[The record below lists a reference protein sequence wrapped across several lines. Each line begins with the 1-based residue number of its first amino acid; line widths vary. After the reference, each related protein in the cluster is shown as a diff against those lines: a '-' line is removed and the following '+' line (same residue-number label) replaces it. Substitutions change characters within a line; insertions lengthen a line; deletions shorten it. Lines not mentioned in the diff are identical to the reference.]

1 MSSSASTGHF
11 RRAPGQSPRALR
23 TAPQAAPWICT
34 LGDLLLDV
42 IVRAPG
48 PLAAGADTAVETRVA
63 SGGQAANVASWVAE
77 LGEPARF
84 VGKQAEDAA
93 GTLVRSMVERRGVEL
108 AGPRAEGKTGV
119 VVSLVGADGDRTM
132 ATDRG
137 IAPELREDE
146 LEPAWFEGCRWLHL
160 SGYSLL
166 ADPIAGAALAAARL
180 AREGDGRVSVDLSSW
195 SAIRAR
201 GPQVFRASLEELAP
215 DVVFANEPEW
225 ELVGGAYGLGET
237 AVVKQGSRGV
247 VVLGPGGRE
256 EHTAIGSEVVDTTG
270 AGDAL
275 AAGFIVGGIELGL
288 ETAARCV
295 AQLGAVPA

>member
-1 MSSSASTGHF
+1 V
-11 RRAPGQSPRALR
+11 
-23 TAPQAAPWICT
+23 ICA

-48 PLAAGADTAVETRVA
+48 PLAAGADTSVETRVA
-63 SGGQAANVASWVAE
+63 SGGQAANVASWVVE
-77 LGEPARF
+77 LGEQARF
-84 VGKQAEDAA
+84 IGKQADDAA
-93 GTLVRSMVERRGVEL
+93 GFLVRSLVEQRGVEL
-108 AGPRAEGKTGV
+108 AGPRVEGKTGV
-119 VVSLVGADGDRTM
+119 VVSLVGADGDRSM

-137 IAPELREDE
+137 IAPELRAEE
-146 LEPAWFEGCRWLHL
+146 LEAAWFEGCRWLHL

-180 AREGDGRVSVDLSSW
+180 ARDGGARVSVDLSSW

-201 GPQVFRASLEELAP
+201 GPQVFRTSLEELAA

-237 AVVKQGSRGV
+237 AVVKRGSRGV
-247 VVLGPGGRE
+247 AVLGPGGTE
-256 EHTAIGSEVVDTTG
+256 EHSAVGSEVVDTTG

-288 ETAARCV
+288 EAAACCV
-295 AQLGAVPA
+295 AQLGAVPV